1 MADETSLQHAV
12 EVLKSGGAV
21 IFPTD
26 TVFGLGVSVG
36 HAASPQ
42 LLYDLKHRDASK
54 PIAWLVGSPADLN
67 EYGVDVPDLAHQL
80 VDRHWPGPL
89 TVVVRASHRVPK
101 AFASAQGT
109 IGLRMPND
117 PVAREL
123 IARVG
128 FPLAAT
134 SANASGMP
142 AAGSAAQID
151 PVLAAEVGCVVE
163 GGLSASGVASTI
175 VDCTGSEP
183 RILRRG
189 QGGCV

>member
-12 EVLKSGGAV
+12 EVLKAGGAV

-36 HAASPQ
+36 HAPSPR
-42 LLYDLKHRDASK
+42 LLYDLKRRDASK
-54 PIAWLVGSPADLN
+54 PIAWLVGSPADLDV
-67 EYGVDVPDLAHQL
+67 YGADVPDLARQL
-80 VDRHWPGPL
+80 ADRHWPGPL
-89 TVVVRASHRVPK
+89 TVVVRASRRVPA

-117 PVAREL
+117 PVALEL
-123 IARVG
+123 IGRVG
-128 FPLAAT
+128 FPLATT

-151 PVLAAEVGCVVE
+151 PALAAAVGCVVE

-175 VDCTGSEP
+175 VDCTGPEP
-183 RILRRG
+183 RILR
-189 QGGCV
+189 QG